1 MSLGSAAGSSQAM
14 IRTYGSIMGAQY
26 TRAMG
31 TLYAPRAPV
40 LNKAH
45 IREEIEMQ
53 YIAGPNFGV
62 GITGQWQASRDID
75 VTPYVIL
82 RFVAGAIP
90 VANWNGGATFARYVD
105 NLGLGCWE
113 EIEVKSGTQ
122 RMQTIYPEELML
134 YILNMLDIS
143 ARANALAAVG
153 NGTPLQRTN
162 RALVDQEINVPL
174 FTNMGFRLHGD
185 PSQALYT
192 RGLNDLL
199 TWRIKFRAAADIIE
213 TDGTLPTAP
222 ANGFLQSGRMIQ
234 VGQHIQEDERQMLLS
249 FYSQHAFAIHFDD
262 VQYASRITIPAAT
275 ALPGSLLFPLTNIT
289 QPVTSLFFLFRWRND
304 IERTVPSA
312 FGTQGKD
319 LWNWTGAYNAGG
331 GTQEPIIASLRLS
344 TGNTDIV
351 KTVPIKRLLGWQH
364 YVDFQGPANTPS
376 AGYSYSH
383 NPAITNSCLGF
394 VSFEQI
400 ERPQLT
406 INLQVPPAGVAF
418 ATVGAAANADIGT
431 AAGSSDSDL
440 LCDVIAF
447 TKNEIA
453 VAKYLLARAFN

>member
-1 MSLGSAAGSSQAM
+1 MSCGSVSGSSQAV
-14 IRTYGSIMGAQY
+14 IRTMASVSAAQY
-26 TRAMG
+26 TMAKG
-31 TLYAPRAPV
+31 TLYVPRAPL

-53 YIAGPNFGV
+53 YIAGQTFGPGV
-62 GITGQWQASRDID
+62 TSKWQASRDID

-82 RFVAGAIP
+82 RFCAGPIP
-90 VANWNGGATFARYVD
+90 VANWQGGATFARFND
-105 NLGLGCWE
+105 NLGLGCFE

-122 RMQTIYPEELML
+122 RMQTIQPEETML

-143 ARANALAAVG
+143 ARANALAAIG
-153 NGTPLQRTN
+153 AGTPLERSN
-162 RALVDQEINVPL
+162 SALVEKEINVPL
-174 FTNMGFRLHGD
+174 FTNLGFRLHGD

-199 TWRIKFRAAADIIE
+199 TWNIKFRPANEIIE
-213 TDGTLPTAP
+213 TDGTLPLPP
-222 ANGFLQSGRMIQ
+222 ANGFLSNGHMIQ

-262 VQYASRITIPAAT
+262 TQYASEIIIPFNT
-275 ALPGSLLFPLTNIT
+275 ALPSTFAAPIMNIT
-289 QPVTSLFFLFRWRND
+289 QPVTSLFFLFRWQDDLRRVAGQAN
-304 IERTVPSA
+304 
-312 FGTQGKD
+312 GTRGRD

-331 GTQEPIIASLRLS
+331 GTQEPIIASLQLS
-344 TGNTDIV
+344 TGNTDIL
-351 KTVPIKRLLGWQH
+351 KAVPIKRLTGWQH

-383 NPAITNSCLGF
+383 NPSITNSCLGF
-394 VSFEQI
+394 ISFEQI
-400 ERPQLT
+400 ERPRLT

-418 ATVGAAANADIGT
+418 ATVGAAAAADIGSNP
-431 AAGSSDSDL
+431 AASESNL
-440 LCDVIAF
+440 VCQVIAF